1 MDNRYFNYKCP
12 ALMQDARFITNYME
26 SRIFEQQI
34 RNINN
39 IDSAQNFKQFLQ
51 QNAETIMNKERTY
64 LESINKCCVNG
75 ACLPLACNKNKI
87 VSEGSCSCEK

>member
-26 SRIFEQQI
+26 SRVFEQQI

-39 IDSAQNFKQFLQ
+39 LGSVHDFKSFLQ
-51 QNAETIMNKERTY
+51 TNAETIINKERNY
-64 LESINKCCVNG
+64 LESVNKCCVNG
-75 ACLPLACNKNKI
+75 ACLSKGCDKPK
-87 VSEGSCSCEK
+87 SENTCSCEK